1 MSKQH
6 VMDASGHTTF
16 EFDPTNSKDVAE
28 AMERFTALVKDGHTA
43 ASRKGGTG
51 DYTVNRTFDPNA
63 DETVF
68 VSPMQG
74 G

>member
-1 MSKQH
+1 MAKQH
-6 VMDASGHTTF
+6 VMDRSGHTTF
-16 EFDPTNSKDVAE
+16 EFDPNKSQEVAE
-28 AMERFTALVKDGHTA
+28 AMERFTALVKDGHTPA
-43 ASRKGGTG
+43 TRKGEG
-51 DYTVNRTFDPNA
+51 DYRVNRTFDPNA